1 MNAVE
6 PFKMSPTEVD
16 YTELRAVG
24 VVQELISRGEKVVCF
39 TTEDFRELK

>member
-16 YTELRAVG
+16 YTELRTTG
-24 VVQELISRGEKVVCF
+24 VVQKLILRGEEVVYF
-39 TTEDFRELK
+39 TIEDFRELK